1 MTFLKLTQTYSR
13 IVAALSISMLLVAC
27 GGGSGGTT
35 TASPTTYSISGTV
48 YNGFIGG
55 SALSGATLTLAGASS
70 GSVPSDKNGAYSFT
84 NLPLGT
90 YTLTPTKAGVT
101 FTPTT
106 LNYTI
111 SNVGGNITFAD
122 FAGN

>member
-1 MTFLKLTQTYSR
+1 MTFLKMTQTYSR

-48 YNGFIGG
+48 YNTFIGG

-70 GSVPSDKNGAYSFT
+70 GTATSDFNGAYSFT
-84 NLPLGT
+84 SLPLGT
-90 YTLTPTKAGVT
+90 YTLTPSKAGVT
-101 FTPTT
+101 FTPTS

-111 SNVGGNITFAD
+111 ALVGGNVTNAS